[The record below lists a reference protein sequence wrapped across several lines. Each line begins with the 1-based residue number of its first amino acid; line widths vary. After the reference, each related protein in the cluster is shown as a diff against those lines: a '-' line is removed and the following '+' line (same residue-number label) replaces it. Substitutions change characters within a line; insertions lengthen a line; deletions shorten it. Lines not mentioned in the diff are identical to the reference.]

1 MSISE
6 GIYIGKL
13 THQRSYPKAHHF
25 QYKHV
30 MLALDVD
37 SNKTSSFI
45 FGLNK
50 FRILSIYAKNHLGG
64 ENTNFRTAL
73 NKLLKYNAKYNKNN
87 QMIVLTT
94 PSVLGHVFNPATF
107 FFQLYK

>member
-45 FGLNK
+45 FGLINLGYCQ
-50 FRILSIYAKNHLGG
+50 FMLRI
-64 ENTNFRTAL
+64 T
-73 NKLLKYNAKYNKNN
+73 
-87 QMIVLTT
+87 
-94 PSVLGHVFNPATF
+94 
-107 FFQLYK
+107 